1 MLKVDK
7 KNKYL
12 CLLKVAH
19 TTFKSVLAKLSQLIM
34 EFFHVMKTFKFSF
47 DHLDVVASQGCFK
60 YFEFF
65 SFSVFS
71 CWLFC
76 ILTRH
81 CIVTLLAA
89 LTLSPRGVGTHTM
102 CEAFDLQGKVLV
114 QISTARPENE

>member
-19 TTFKSVLAKLSQLIM
+19 TTKTFKSVLAKLSQLIM

-47 DHLDVVASQGCFK
+47 DHLDVVASQGCFR

-65 SFSVFS
+65 PFLFS
-71 CWLFC
+71 
-76 ILTRH
+76 H
-81 CIVTLLAA
+81 
-89 LTLSPRGVGTHTM
+89 VG
-102 CEAFDLQGKVLV
+102 CFVY
-114 QISTARPENE
+114 